1 MMAIKRYLNKNSSIA
16 PLAFF
21 RICFGLLLFISI
33 CRFWSRGWIES
44 LYIDPKFHFTFYG
57 FDFIQPLGNYSYILF
72 LICALSALMV
82 ALGMYFRISSSLLFL
97 SFTYIELMDKTYYL
111 NHYYFI
117 SLISFLL
124 IFTPANRAYSI
135 DSLRNKSIQTTQ
147 IPRWYIDAF
156 KLMLGILYFYAGL
169 AKVNSDWLLNAMPLK
184 IWLPAK
190 NDLPIIG
197 PLFNFEI
204 TAYIF
209 SWLGCV
215 YDLSIPFLLL
225 NKRTRPFAY
234 IAVVVF
240 HLLTGLLFPIGMFPA
255 IMTVAALVFFSENF
269 HHKILDFI
277 FKKLPQFKP
286 EFNSLYIPKNRR
298 ITLWMFACF
307 FIIQLAFPFRY
318 LAYPGELFWT
328 EEGYRFSWRVMLME
342 KAGYAQFKVKDSSG
356 HITVIDNREF
366 LTPQQEKMMATQA
379 DMILQFAHYLKQQF
393 EQKGN
398 SQVEIY
404 VDSYVSL
411 NGRLG
416 KTFVKPDFDLTKV
429 DESFQH
435 KNWIQPFNE
444 DIKGF

>member
-1 MMAIKRYLNKNSSIA
+1 
-16 PLAFF
+16 
-21 RICFGLLLFISI
+21 
-33 CRFWSRGWIES
+33 
-44 LYIDPKFHFTFYG
+44 
-57 FDFIQPLGNYSYILF
+57 
-72 LICALSALMV
+72 
-82 ALGMYFRISSSLLFL
+82 
-97 SFTYIELMDKTYYL
+97 
-111 NHYYFI
+111 
-117 SLISFLL
+117 
-124 IFTPANRAYSI
+124 
-135 DSLRNKSIQTTQ
+135 
-147 IPRWYIDAF
+147 
-156 KLMLGILYFYAGL
+156 MLGILYFYAGL

-209 SWLGCV
+209 SWVGCL

-225 NKRTRPFAY
+225 NKRTRPYAY

-269 HHKILDFI
+269 HQKILDFI

-286 EFNSLYIPKNRR
+286 ESKALYTPKNSR

-318 LAYPGELFWT
+318 MAYPGELFWT

>member
-1 MMAIKRYLNKNSSIA
+1 
-16 PLAFF
+16 
-21 RICFGLLLFISI
+21 
-33 CRFWSRGWIES
+33 
-44 LYIDPKFHFTFYG
+44 
-57 FDFIQPLGNYSYILF
+57 
-72 LICALSALMV
+72 
-82 ALGMYFRISSSLLFL
+82 
-97 SFTYIELMDKTYYL
+97 
-111 NHYYFI
+111 
-117 SLISFLL
+117 
-124 IFTPANRAYSI
+124 
-135 DSLRNKSIQTTQ
+135 
-147 IPRWYIDAF
+147 
-156 KLMLGILYFYAGL
+156 
-169 AKVNSDWLLNAMPLK
+169 MPLK

-209 SWLGCV
+209 SWVGCL

-225 NKRTRPFAY
+225 NKRTRPYAY

-269 HHKILDFI
+269 HQKILDFI

-286 EFNSLYIPKNRR
+286 ELNSLYTPKNRR

-379 DMILQFAHYLKQQF
+379 DMILQFAHYLKQHF

-416 KTFVKPDFDLTKV
+416 RTFIKPDFDLTKV
-429 DESFQH
+429 DESLQH

-444 DIKGF
+444 EIKGF